1 MTGGRAGG
9 RTGGQAGGRAI
20 ASFVAVV
27 LLTAGPAARLPAQD
41 SQFGIRGLGTPGKW
55 ESVRAR
61 STGGAFAPF
70 DPFSSLTDAALIDMR
85 RMSGSVT
92 GALSR
97 RTVDIGGTETPLRG
111 TRFPVF
117 VIGGPIGR
125 RLVVGGGFSTYLD
138 RTYGIST
145 SDTIVVR
152 GDTIPVTD
160 AVTSDGAVS
169 DLRVALA
176 ARVNRWLTVGGGF
189 HLLTGSTRVVATRE
203 FGDTSYRN
211 TTARDQVSYEGEAA
225 SVSALLDLTSGLRVS
240 GWFRADSKLR
250 ADIRGK
256 TVAENDLPNSY
267 GTALL
272 WRPGAQFALAG
283 SATWRDWTASAPNG
297 HNTFNWTAGAELG
310 SPGTGFRLGARG
322 GQMPFGAGPEAPT
335 EFGVSAG
342 LGKQF
347 SGGRGRIDFG
357 VERLERKGSGLSE
370 HVWTF
375 LLGLTVRP

>member
-1 MTGGRAGG
+1 VTAGRPDG
-9 RTGGQAGGRAI
+9 RTAA
-20 ASFVAVV
+20 ALLV
-27 LLTAGPAARLPAQD
+27 LLQLAVGPSGRLAAQD
-41 SQFGIRGLGTPGKW
+41 SQLGIRGLGTPGKW

-61 STGGAFAPF
+61 SAGGAFAPF
-70 DPFSSLTDAALIDMR
+70 DAFSSLTDAALIDMR

-125 RLVVGGGFSTYLD
+125 RLVIGGGFSTYLD

-145 SDTIVVR
+145 SDTIVIR
-152 GDTIPVTD
+152 GDSVGVQD
-160 AVTSDGAVS
+160 VVTSDGAVS

-176 ARVNRWLTVGGGF
+176 GRVTRWLAVGGGF
-189 HLLTGSTRVVATRE
+189 HLLTGSTRVVATRT
-203 FGDTSYRN
+203 FSDTTYRN
-211 TTARDQVSYEGEAA
+211 TTARDQVSYDGEGVSF
-225 SVSALLDLTSGLRVS
+225 SVLLDLTAALRVS
-240 GWFRADSKLR
+240 GWYRADSKLT
-250 ADIRGK
+250 ANIRGK
-256 TVAENDLPNSY
+256 SVAENDLPNSY
-267 GTALL
+267 GSALL
-272 WRPGAQFALAG
+272 WRPGTQFAIAG
-283 SATWRDWTASAPNG
+283 TATWRDWTASAPDG

-322 GQMPFGAGPEAPT
+322 GQMPFGASAEAPT
-335 EFGVSAG
+335 EFGISAG
-342 LGKQF
+342 IGKQF
-347 SGGRGRIDFG
+347 SAGRGRIDFG
-357 VERLERKGSGLSE
+357 VERLERKGTGLNE